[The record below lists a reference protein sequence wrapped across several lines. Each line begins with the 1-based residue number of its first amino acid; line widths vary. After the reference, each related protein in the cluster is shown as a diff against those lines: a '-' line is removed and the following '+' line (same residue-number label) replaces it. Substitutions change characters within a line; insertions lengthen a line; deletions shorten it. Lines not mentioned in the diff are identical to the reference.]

1 MKKTPEETFDG
12 IASFDGELEEED
24 SPTPSLLTGEGVT
37 LAQIE
42 AFARAAVDFLAATSW
57 QLLSGGD
64 LVRIEAP
71 DGIAPTLRHVVVMR
85 LRQGLSLA
93 FFQDEAAR
101 EAFRDD
107 EPLDEQWILFLEP
120 LWEIPLSDADL
131 WQRHALPLCGE
142 EELCPVPVLV
152 RRGVTFRPDAWEL
165 AFFEGLLKA
174 LAASTEA
181 EVDAG
186 RWEREVETH
195 LGRLRFVFS
204 LPDLL
209 ALAASEEPPRRPA
222 LVLECLVER
231 RRRFLAEWFG
241 VSEEEVV
248 ALLESYQHPVGDPG
262 VRDSDDPVNRLLDA
276 AEILGGRRSVLL
288 ARRALA
294 LRPDCSQAYLL
305 LAEAAPDPAQALEL
319 CDRARILA
327 EQDLEPEREG
337 VALDYVLRAH
347 EGMARAL
354 CALDRL
360 EEAVVHLREL
370 LRLDPEDLFEARDR
384 LACTL
389 LLLGRD
395 EEAAGLVEGSLE
407 EGSTAL
413 VYTRALL
420 AFRREGDALA
430 ARRALLEALR
440 VNALVPGALLPR
452 ADLSLPESFIFADDD
467 FDAAEYVKLAGTVWR
482 RTPGALTWLV
492 ECLGALGSE
501 EVPSQ
506 PL

>member
-1 MKKTPEETFDG
+1 MKNTPERIFEGAAPF
-12 IASFDGELEEED
+12 AREPLEED
-24 SPTPSLLTGEGVT
+24 APTPCLLTGEGVT

-42 AFARAAVDFLAATSW
+42 AFARAAVDFFAATSW

-71 DGIAPTLRHVVVMR
+71 EGIAPALRNLVVMR
-85 LRQGLSLA
+85 MRTGLSLA
-93 FFQDEAAR
+93 FFRDEGAR

-120 LWEIPLSDADL
+120 LQEVPLADADL
-131 WQRHALPLCGE
+131 WQRHGLSLCGE

-152 RRGVTFRPDAWEL
+152 RHGVTFRPDAWEL
-165 AFFEGLLKA
+165 AFFEGLLRA
-174 LAASTEA
+174 LAASTEE

-186 RWEREVETH
+186 RWEKETETH
-195 LGRLRFVFS
+195 LGRLHFVLS

-209 ALAASEEPPRRPA
+209 ALGASEEPPRRSE
-222 LVLECLVER
+222 LVLECLVEYR
-231 RRRFLAEWFG
+231 RRSLAESFG

-248 ALLESYQHPVGDPG
+248 ALLESYQHPDTPN
-262 VRDSDDPVNRLLDA
+262 SDDPVDRLLDA

-294 LRPDCSQAYLL
+294 LRPECAQAYLL
-305 LAEAAPDPAQALEL
+305 LAEVTPDPAQALNL
-319 CDRARILA
+319 YDRARVFA
-327 EQDLEPEREG
+327 ERDLEPEEEG

-347 EGMARAL
+347 DGMAVAL

-360 EEAVVHLREL
+360 EEAVMHLREL

-395 EEAAGLVEGSLE
+395 EEAADLIAGSPE
-407 EGSTAL
+407 EGSIPQ
-413 VYTRALL
+413 VYTRVLL
-420 AFRREGDALA
+420 AFRREGDVPVARQAL
-430 ARRALLEALR
+430 RDALR

-452 ADLSLPESFIFADDD
+452 AELSLPESFVFADDEH
-467 FDAAEYVKLAGTVWR
+467 DAAEYAKLAGTVWQ
-482 RTPGALTWLV
+482 RTPGALAWLA
-492 ECLGALGSE
+492 ERLGGQDSE
-501 EVPSQ
+501 

>member
-1 MKKTPEETFDG
+1 MKKTPEGIFDA
-12 IASFDGELEEED
+12 IASFARKPVEED
-24 SPTPSLLTGEGVT
+24 APTPCLLTGQGVT

-42 AFARAAVDFLAATSW
+42 AFARAAVDFFAATSW

-71 DGIAPTLRHVVVMR
+71 DGIGPALRHVVIMR
-85 LRQGLSLA
+85 LRKGLSLA

-120 LWEIPLSDADL
+120 LWEIPISDADL
-131 WQRHALPLCGE
+131 WQRHGLPLCGE

-152 RRGVTFRPDAWEL
+152 RHGVTFRPDAWEL

-181 EVDAG
+181 EVDTG
-186 RWEREVETH
+186 RWEKEVETH

-248 ALLESYQHPVGDPG
+248 ALLESYQHPAGASDA
-262 VRDSDDPVNRLLDA
+262 RDSDDPVDRLLDA

-294 LRPDCSQAYLL
+294 LRPECSQAYLL
-305 LAEAAPDPAQALEL
+305 LAEAAPDPARTLEL
-319 CDRARILA
+319 YDQARVLA
-327 EQDLEPEREG
+327 ERDLEPGEEG
-337 VALDYVLRAH
+337 VAMDHLLRAR
-347 EGMARAL
+347 EGMALAL
-354 CALDRL
+354 CTLGRL

-370 LRLDPEDLFEARDR
+370 LRLDPEDLFDARDR

-395 EEAAGLVEGSLE
+395 EEAADLVEDSPD
-407 EGSTAL
+407 EGSTAQ

-420 AFRREGDALA
+420 AFRREGDAPV
-430 ARRALLEALR
+430 ARRALGAALR
-440 VNALVPGALLPR
+440 VNALVPGALLPHVE
-452 ADLSLPESFIFADDD
+452 LSLPESFVFADDD
-467 FDAAEYVKLAGTVWR
+467 FVAAEYVKLAGIVWR
-482 RTPGALTWLV
+482 RTPGALTWLA
-492 ECLGALGSE
+492 ECLGAHGS
-501 EVPSQ
+501 V
-506 PL
+506 

>member
-1 MKKTPEETFDG
+1 MKKTPEEIFESM
-12 IASFDGELEEED
+12 ASCAREPMPEMTEMTEEA
-24 SPTPSLLTGEGVT
+24 PTPSLLTGEGVT

-42 AFARAAVDFLAATSW
+42 AFARAAVDFFAATSW

-71 DGIAPTLRHVVVMR
+71 EGISPALRHLVVMR
-85 LRQGLSLA
+85 SHQGLSLA
-93 FFQDEAAR
+93 FFQDGEAR

-120 LWEIPLSDADL
+120 LAESPLADADL
-131 WQRHALPLCGE
+131 WQQHGLPLCGE

-152 RRGVTFRPDAWEL
+152 RRGATFRPDAWEL
-165 AFFEGLLKA
+165 AFFEGLLRA

-186 RWEREVETH
+186 RWEKETETH

-209 ALAASEEPPRRPA
+209 ALAASEEPPSRPA

-231 RRRFLAEWFG
+231 RRKSLAEWFG
-241 VSEEEVV
+241 VSEEEVT
-248 ALLESYQHPVGDPG
+248 ALLESYQHPPEGRDP
-262 VRDSDDPVNRLLDA
+262 DDPVHQLLDA

-294 LRPDCSQAYLL
+294 LQPDCSQAYLL
-305 LAEAAPDPAQALEL
+305 LAEAAPDAAQALEL
-319 CDRARILA
+319 YGRALVLA
-327 EQDLEPEREG
+327 ERDLEPEKEG
-337 VALDYVLRAH
+337 VALDHVLRSH
-347 EGMARAL
+347 QGMALAL
-354 CALDRL
+354 YALDRL

-384 LACTL
+384 LVSAL

-395 EEAAGLVEGSLE
+395 EEAAGLVEGSPE
-407 EGSTAL
+407 ERSIAR
-413 VYTRALL
+413 VYTRVLL
-420 AFRREGDALA
+420 AFRREGDTPA
-430 ARRALLEALR
+430 ARRALLDALR
-440 VNALVPGALLPR
+440 VNAVVPSVLLPGVE
-452 ADLSLPESFIFADDD
+452 LSLPESIVFADDD
-467 FDAAEYVKLAGTVWR
+467 FDAAEYVKVAGTAWR
-482 RTPGALTWLV
+482 RTPGALTWLAG
-492 ECLGALGSE
+492 CLQAS
-501 EVPSQ
+501 
-506 PL
+506 